1 MEKRGGLG
9 AGDGLVVKMES
20 CQAIVGKKEVDLTV
34 TECGLLACLLEQPGA
49 TFTRAELIRRVWGDS
64 FAGKPETVNTHILRL
79 RKKLGK
85 VAVAIQSVRGQGY
98 RWKPPLV
105 RKTRA

>member
-1 MEKRGGLG
+1 MG
-9 AGDGLVVKMES
+9 AGDGLVVDIER

-34 TECGLLACLLEQPGA
+34 TECRLLACLLEQAGM
-49 TFTRAELIRRVWGDS
+49 TLTRAELIRRVWGDS
-64 FAGKPETVNTHILRL
+64 FDGKPETVNTHMLRL

-85 VAVAIQSVRGQGY
+85 AAKAIQSVRGQGY

-105 RKTRA
+105 NKRTRA